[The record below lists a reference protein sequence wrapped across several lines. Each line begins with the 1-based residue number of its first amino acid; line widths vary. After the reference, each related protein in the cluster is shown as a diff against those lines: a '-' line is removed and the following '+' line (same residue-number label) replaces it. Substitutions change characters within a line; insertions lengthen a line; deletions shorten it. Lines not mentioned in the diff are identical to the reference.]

1 MNVDDLRDKTIVV
14 TGGAQGIG
22 KAIALRLARAGAY
35 VVAADID
42 GEAGAEIAEEVS
54 GWGEVRFVQVD
65 VSDEPSVAQMV
76 AAAVAWRGAV
86 HGLVNNAGIANP
98 GSTPVESLDLAAWNR
113 MIGTN
118 LTGVFLCTKHAVPH
132 LRAGG
137 GAIVN
142 IASTRALQATPHT
155 EAYSASKG
163 GVVSLTQAL
172 AMSLGPTVRV
182 NVISPGWIAVSD
194 WKKRADR
201 TVPDLRAIDHEQHP
215 AGRVGT
221 PDDIAAMAAFLL
233 SDAAGFITGQNFV
246 VDGGMTRKMIYA
258 D

>member
-1 MNVDDLRDKTIVV
+1 
-14 TGGAQGIG
+14 
-22 KAIALRLARAGAY
+22 
-35 VVAADID
+35 
-42 GEAGAEIAEEVS
+42 
-54 GWGEVRFVQVD
+54 VQVD

>member
-1 MNVDDLRDKTIVV
+1 VNVDDLRDKTIIV

-22 KAIALRLARAGAY
+22 KAVALRLVRAGAA
-35 VVAADID
+35 VVVADID
-42 GEAGAEIAEEVS
+42 GEASAEMAEEVAEP
-54 GWGEVRFVQVD
+54 GALCFLPTD
-65 VSDEPSVAQMV
+65 VSDEASVAGMV
-76 AAAVAWRGAV
+76 EAALAWRGAV

-118 LTGVFLCTKHAVPH
+118 LTGVFLCVKHAATP
-132 LRAGG
+132 LRAAG
-137 GAIVN
+137 GAVVN

-172 AMSLGPTVRV
+172 AMSLGPAVRV
-182 NVISPGWIAVSD
+182 NVISPGWIAVND
-194 WKKRADR
+194 WKKRALR
-201 TVPDLRAIDHEQHP
+201 TPPTLRAVDHEQHP
-215 AGRVGT
+215 AGRVGR
-221 PDDIAAMAAFLL
+221 PEDIAEMAAFLL

-246 VDGGMTRKMIYA
+246 VDGGMTRKMIYL

>member
-1 MNVDDLRDKTIVV
+1 MEDLLGKTIIV

-22 KAIALRLARAGAY
+22 KAIVLHLMRSGAA
-35 VVAADID
+35 VIAADID
-42 GEAGAEIAEEVS
+42 GEAGAELADEVANK
-54 GWGEVRFVQVD
+54 GDLRFVPVD
-65 VSDEPSVAQMV
+65 VSDEASVGQMV
-76 AAAVAWRGAV
+76 DAAAAWRGAI

-98 GSTPVESLDLAAWNR
+98 GSTPIESLDLAAWNR
-113 MIGTN
+113 IISTN
-118 LTGVFLCTKHAVPH
+118 LTGIFLCTKYAVPH
-132 LRAGG
+132 LRAAG
-137 GAIVN
+137 GAVVN

-172 AMSLGPTVRV
+172 AMSLGPAVRV
-182 NVISPGWIAVSD
+182 NAISPGWIAVSE
-194 WKKRADR
+194 WKRLAQRA
-201 TVPDLRAIDHEQHP
+201 TPALRAIDHEQHP

-221 PDDIAAMAAFLL
+221 PDDVATMAAFLL
-233 SDAAGFITGQNFV
+233 SDAAGFVTGQNFV

>member
-1 MNVDDLRDKTIVV
+1 MEDLRGKTIIV
-14 TGGAQGIG
+14 TGAAQGIG
-22 KAIALRLARAGAY
+22 KAIALWLVRSGAA

-42 GEAGAEIAEEVS
+42 GEAGAELVEEVANH
-54 GWGEVRFVQVD
+54 GDLRFVPVD
-65 VSDEPSVAQMV
+65 VSDEASVARMV
-76 AAAVAWRGAV
+76 DAAAAWHGAV

-98 GSTPVESLDLAAWNR
+98 GSTPIELLDLAAWNR
-113 MIGTN
+113 IIATN
-118 LTGVFLCTKHAVPH
+118 LTGVFLCTKYAVPH
-132 LRAGG
+132 LRTAGG
-137 GAIVN
+137 AVVN

-182 NVISPGWIAVSD
+182 NAISPGWIAVSD
-194 WKKRADR
+194 WKKRAQR
-201 TVPDLRAIDHEQHP
+201 TLPALRALDHEQHP

>member
-54 GWGEVRFVQVD
+54 GWGELRFVQVD

-76 AAAVAWRGAV
+76 AAAAAWRGGV

-98 GSTPVESLDLAAWNR
+98 GSTRVESLDLAAWNR

>member
-1 MNVDDLRDKTIVV
+1 MDDLRGKTVII

-22 KAIALRLARAGAY
+22 KAIALRLVRAGTF
-35 VVAADID
+35 VVAADVD

-54 GWGEVRFVQVD
+54 GRGDLHFVQVD
-65 VSDEPSVAQMV
+65 VSDEASVAQMV
-76 AAAVAWRGAV
+76 AAAAAWRGAV

-118 LTGVFLCTKHAVPH
+118 LTGVFLCTKHAVPY
-132 LRAGG
+132 LRAAG

-172 AMSLGPTVRV
+172 AMSLGPAVRV
-182 NVISPGWIAVSD
+182 NVISPGWIAVGD
-194 WKKRADR
+194 WKKRSLRAS
-201 TVPDLRAIDHEQHP
+201 PDLRSIDHEQHP

-221 PDDIAAMAAFLL
+221 PEDIANMAAFLL
-233 SDAAGFITGQNFV
+233 SDAAGFITGQNYV
-246 VDGGMTRKMIYA
+246 VDGGMTRKMIFA

>member
-1 MNVDDLRDKTIVV
+1 MDDLRDKTIIV

-22 KAIALRLARAGAY
+22 KAIALRLVRAGAF
-35 VVAADID
+35 VVAADVD
-42 GEAGAEIAEEVS
+42 GEAGAEFAEEVS
-54 GWGEVRFVQVD
+54 GQGELRFAQVD
-65 VSDEPSVAQMV
+65 VSDEASVARMV
-76 AAAVAWRGAV
+76 AAAAAWRGAV

-132 LRAGG
+132 LRAAG

-172 AMSLGPTVRV
+172 AMSLGPAVRV

-194 WKKRADR
+194 WKKRSLR
-201 TVPDLRAIDHEQHP
+201 SSPDLRPIDHEQHP

-221 PDDIAAMAAFLL
+221 PEDIAEMAAFLL

-246 VDGGMTRKMIYA
+246 VDGGMTRKMIFA

>member
-1 MNVDDLRDKTIVV
+1 
-14 TGGAQGIG
+14 
-22 KAIALRLARAGAY
+22 
-35 VVAADID
+35 
-42 GEAGAEIAEEVS
+42 AEEVS
-54 GWGEVRFVQVD
+54 GWGELRFVQVD

>member
-1 MNVDDLRDKTIVV
+1 
-14 TGGAQGIG
+14 
-22 KAIALRLARAGAY
+22 
-35 VVAADID
+35 
-42 GEAGAEIAEEVS
+42 
-54 GWGEVRFVQVD
+54 D
-65 VSDEPSVAQMV
+65 VSDEPSVGRMM
-76 AAAVAWRGAV
+76 AAAAAWRGAV

-132 LRAGG
+132 LRAAG

-172 AMSLGPTVRV
+172 AMSLGPAVRV

-194 WKKRADR
+194 WKKRSLR
-201 TVPDLRAIDHEQHP
+201 SSPDLRPIDHEQHP

-221 PDDIAAMAAFLL
+221 PEDIAEMAAFLL
-233 SDAAGFITGQNFV
+233 SDATGFITGQNFV
-246 VDGGMTRKMIYA
+246 VDGGMTRKMIFA

>member
-54 GWGEVRFVQVD
+54 GRGELRFVQVD

-76 AAAVAWRGAV
+76 AAAAAWRGGV

-98 GSTPVESLDLAAWNR
+98 GSTPIESLDLAAWNR

-118 LTGVFLCTKHAVPH
+118 LTGVFLCTKHTVPH
-132 LRAGG
+132 LRVGG